1 MVDHQIV
8 NVCNLSKDHE
18 VYSLSPGTC
27 SYSLEPRSLPCNV
40 KIALDLKKKNCSFK
54 FVSQIKIDIS

>member
-27 SYSLEPRSLPCNV
+27 SYSLEPRSLPYNV
-40 KIALDLKKKNCSFK
+40 KIALDLKKKK
-54 FVSQIKIDIS
+54 MLL